1 MPLKLPLCSRG
12 SGRAE
17 PGPEP
22 HGAAAFVGGAVVSVI
37 SRDMETQ
44 NLRSSVWLVGGMYR
58 AALSRSF
65 NWLIH
70 LQSK

>member
-1 MPLKLPLCSRG
+1 MPLKLLLCSRG

-17 PGPEP
+17 PGPELR
-22 HGAAAFVGGAVVSVI
+22 GAAAFGAEAVVSVI
-37 SRDMETQ
+37 NRDTETQ
-44 NLRSSVWLVGGMYR
+44 NLRSSVQLVEGMCR

>member
-1 MPLKLPLCSRG
+1 MPLKLPLCSCG

-17 PGPEP
+17 PGP
-22 HGAAAFVGGAVVSVI
+22 GLRGTAAFVSGAVVSVI
-37 SRDMETQ
+37 NRDMETQ
-44 NLRSSVWLVGGMYR
+44 NLRSSMQLVGGMCR